1 LLRTGRSWR
10 YLSSAQTRL
19 SLARAAAYEVGSG
32 GEAAEVL
39 VEPYETDEM
48 KPCER
53 RSERSDMCWV
63 VGARGTQRWRAIEAF
78 EIREQSSCGNIVFWT
93 GGGGGFAGDEPARV
107 RKRTGKG
114 RAGSNSST
122 RAYLSRA

>member
-1 LLRTGRSWR
+1 MTSPPSPRRTASRPSTHPSLLLTRATSPSPSPGTNLTRLPRTNLRISSLSIKMRRLGCETRRILFRTGRSWR

-19 SLARAAAYEVGSG
+19 SLARAAAYELGSG

-53 RSERSDMCWV
+53 RSERSDMC
-63 VGARGTQRWRAIEAF
+63 
-78 EIREQSSCGNIVFWT
+78 
-93 GGGGGFAGDEPARV
+93 
-107 RKRTGKG
+107 
-114 RAGSNSST
+114 
-122 RAYLSRA
+122 